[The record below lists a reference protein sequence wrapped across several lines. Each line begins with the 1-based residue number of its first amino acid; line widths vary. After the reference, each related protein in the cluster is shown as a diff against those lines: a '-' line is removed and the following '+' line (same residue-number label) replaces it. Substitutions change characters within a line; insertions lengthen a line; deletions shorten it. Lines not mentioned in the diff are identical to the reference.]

1 MTVIRPNSISGVT
14 SITAQGGDIK
24 MFRENGSVSDLTIN
38 NVNSG
43 VITATKFVGPI
54 EGNVTGNGSGLT
66 ALNATQLTSGTI
78 PDARFPATLPA
89 VSGANLTGIDATS
102 IKDSG
107 GNVKVQANN
116 SGATLTGIMTAVG
129 GNPNEGA
136 FISPTSVGLGTTTT
150 TGRNA
155 GVGTAVGELVF
166 NTNTNSIEYYVSNTI
181 GWATVKKQGN
191 DGSTQN
197 LAARSAKALLDDG
210 ITADGV
216 YWLDMHGAYSLGN
229 AKRHYCLMDTSYD
242 GGGWTMLYSMNHG
255 NNFASGSNYSFSVNV
270 GNPVTVSDFTAGNWG
285 YDRRNTFIPA
295 ANDQFLIRR
304 SDNNDWKRFVVSVWS
319 PTYNSVSNGWETLN
333 KTDGS
338 NTGHPYW
345 ALGQMYDSSG
355 NAVSGHVHF
364 NGCAK
369 GGNCNSGGG
378 DGSGF
383 GEYSQWL
390 NGQGNSS
397 YGGAYNSQSAGGSPL
412 YWGQGNALTQGG
424 SLYLQ
429 MFYRKA
435 GGQ

>member
-1 MTVIRPNSISGVT
+1 NSISGVT

-43 VITATKFVGPI
+43 VITATKFVGAI
-54 EGNVTGNGSGLT
+54 EGNVTGNVTGSGANLT
-66 ALNATQLTSGTI
+66 NIPAGQLTG
-78 PDARFPATLPA
+78 ALPA
-89 VSGANLTGIDATS
+89 ISGANLTGIDATS

-166 NTNTNSIEYYVSNTI
+166 NTSTNSIEYYVSNTI

-216 YWLDMHGAYSLGN
+216 YWLNMH
-229 AKRHYCLMDTSYD
+229 
-242 GGGWTMLYSMNHG
+242 
-255 NNFASGSNYSFSVNV
+255 
-270 GNPVTVSDFTAGNWG
+270 
-285 YDRRNTFIPA
+285 
-295 ANDQFLIRR
+295 
-304 SDNNDWKRFVVSVWS
+304 
-319 PTYNSVSNGWETLN
+319 
-333 KTDGS
+333 
-338 NTGHPYW
+338 
-345 ALGQMYDSSG
+345 
-355 NAVSGHVHF
+355 
-364 NGCAK
+364 
-369 GGNCNSGGG
+369 
-378 DGSGF
+378 
-383 GEYSQWL
+383 
-390 NGQGNSS
+390 
-397 YGGAYNSQSAGGSPL
+397 
-412 YWGQGNALTQGG
+412 
-424 SLYLQ
+424 
-429 MFYRKA
+429 
-435 GGQ
+435 

>member
-54 EGNVTGNGSGLT
+54 EGNVTGNVTGSGANLT
-66 ALNATQLTSGTI
+66 SIPAGQLTG
-78 PDARFPATLPA
+78 ALPA
-89 VSGANLTGIDATS
+89 ISGANLTGIDATS

-136 FISPTSVGLGTTTT
+136 FISPTAVGLGTTTT

-155 GVGTAVGELVF
+155 GVGTAIGELVF
-166 NTNTNSIEYYVSNTI
+166 NTSTNNIEYYVSNTI
-181 GWATVKKQGN
+181 GWASVKKQAN
-191 DGSTQN
+191 DGSSQN
-197 LAARSAKALLDDG
+197 FAARSAKALLDDG
-210 ITADGV
+210 ITANGV
-216 YWLDMHGAYSLGN
+216 YWLNMHGAYTQANSKL
-229 AKRHYCLMDTSYD
+229 HYCLMDTSYD

-255 NNFASGSNYSFSVNV
+255 NNFASGTNYSFSVNI

-304 SDNNDWKRFVVSVWS
+304 TDNNDWKRFVVSVWS
-319 PTYNSVSNGWETLN
+319 PTANSVSNGWETLN
-333 KTDGS
+333 RTDGN

-345 ALGQMYDSSG
+345 ALGQMYDASG
-355 NAVSGHVHF
+355 NAVANHTHF

-369 GGNCNSGGG
+369 GGNCGSGGG

-383 GEYSQWL
+383 GDYSQWT
-390 NGQGNSS
+390 NGHGDSA
-397 YGGAYNSQSAGGSPL
+397 YGGAYNSQGNGGSPL
-412 YWGQGNALTQGG
+412 YWGNQNPLSQGG
-424 SLYLQ
+424 SLYVQ

-435 GGQ
+435 GVQ